1 MISLGQSN
9 LRTTY
14 IKGLGGFLRKPGY
27 NWRSR
32 RKVIYVMGLPTKL
45 YFDKHIR
52 KDSSLEEYS
61 KKTLK
66 DK

>member
-1 MISLGQSN
+1 M
-9 LRTTY
+9 
-14 IKGLGGFLRKPGY
+14 
-27 NWRSR
+27 
-32 RKVIYVMGLPTKL
+32 YVMELPTKL

>member
-1 MISLGQSN
+1 M
-9 LRTTY
+9 
-14 IKGLGGFLRKPGY
+14 
-27 NWRSR
+27 
-32 RKVIYVMGLPTKL
+32 YVMGLPTKL